1 MDPFQMVDILSRH
14 MNADEMIAALNRLA
28 GPIGADPEKVEPL
41 ILIDPSCDRRELQ
54 GHYAHLSRG
63 GICYHPGHVLT
74 FACGG
79 PGVVH
84 AACICGTSGPIPLE
98 PSSGPHSLAMLEHI
112 IAARSGR

>member
-14 MNADEMIAALNRLA
+14 MNADEMIAALNRHA
-28 GPIGADPEKVEPL
+28 APIGADLEKVEPL
-41 ILIDPSCDRRELQ
+41 ILIDPSCDRQELQ
-54 GHYAHLSRG
+54 GHYAYLSRG
-63 GICYHPGHVLT
+63 EVCYHPAQVLT
-74 FACGG
+74 FACNLDA
-79 PGVVH
+79 VH